1 MLEFFRLALRKY
13 RVAALLGAALA
24 GLVAAVAAQA
34 VPALYLV
41 RAEVLV
47 IEPLAVHRL
56 ANPFAPVPSAQ
67 HELAE
72 VPEILRS
79 RDRLVAIVKRTGLI
93 DQWAVGRPWPLK
105 LKDRVVEAVVGPLSE
120 KDRLDAL
127 VAMLEKRLHVSV
139 ENGRVRVAAEW
150 TTPELALGIVEN
162 SVGTLMQLRTQREG
176 SSLQES
182 ADALE
187 RQLEVV
193 RTEMNARA
201 SRVEAMLAA
210 PGGWAQAEGERE
222 QLLRESTRA
231 AELLVAAE
239 EKHITAQVFRQSN
252 ALRFTLVHPPRRP
265 REASGPGVAARV
277 AVTAAASLFAGL
289 SCAVLLGLTSGR
301 LFSKKQ
307 LTSALGLE
315 VLGTLEIPSF
325 SRVSRASR
333 PGLLLVAALA
343 VTTGAAAGLSRAH
356 PLASFGPPLA
366 FLGLWLLWKLP
377 LKWPLLG
384 VMLLAVTLDDP
395 TDRAYFG
402 LWQSPLWP
410 LGKIFFTNIALFT
423 GFELS
428 ILGLTGL
435 MLLRRLWFPR
445 ERLAALDPMAGQPP
459 RPLTWALLSSG
470 AVIGWLVVMG
480 VARGGDFR
488 EALWQFRHLLMM
500 PFVGV
505 LALYAFDFPKD
516 LPKLLGV
523 LIAGSVV
530 KALLGAYFMYAIA
543 FPRGE
548 FPPHTT
554 GHNDT
559 MILSIAVVA
568 ALALFW
574 EKPTRRHLALLV
586 LWLPFVAVALKLN
599 DRRIA
604 YVDIVMA
611 ATVIYLVSPM
621 HEMKFKLTRLGLAL
635 VPLLLLYT
643 AAGWNQFN
651 AKAFGPVQ
659 KVRSI
664 IAPPENTEEESS
676 NVERDIEN
684 FNLMKSWEQNM
695 LLGQGFGH
703 AFTEYIP
710 SNDFRQSAFGHI
722 GHNSVLWLLWIG
734 GISGFTGV
742 LLYLAVALYL
752 AGRTLPLTADYRE
765 RVGLLVALSIIVTY
779 LMQAFG
785 DMGTQS
791 TMFDFFVGSAL
802 AIIGRLATR
811 HGAYRAEPERVTAQG
826 PELST
831 A

>member
-1 MLEFFRLALRKY
+1 MLEFLRLVLRKY
-13 RVAALLGAALA
+13 RVAALSCAALA

-34 VPALYLV
+34 VPDLYPV
-41 RAEVLV
+41 KADVLV
-47 IEPLAVHRL
+47 IEPIAVHRL

-72 VPEILRS
+72 VPEVLRS

-93 DQWAVGRPWPLK
+93 DQWDVGRPWPLK
-105 LKDRVVEAVVGPLSE
+105 LKDRLLAAAFGPVSE

-127 VAMLEKRLHVSV
+127 VAMLEKRLYVSV
-139 ENGRVRVAAEW
+139 QNGRVSVAAQW

-162 SVGTLMQLRTQREG
+162 AVGTLMQLRTQREG
-176 SSLQES
+176 NSLQES
-182 ADALE
+182 ADALD

-201 SRVEAMLAA
+201 ARVEAMLAV

-252 ALRFTLVHPPRRP
+252 ALRFTLVHPPRKP
-265 REASGPGVAARV
+265 REAAGAGPAARL
-277 AVTAAASLFAGL
+277 AVTVAASLFAGL
-289 SCAVLLGLTSGR
+289 ACAVLLGLTSGR
-301 LFSKKQ
+301 LFSKRQ

-315 VLGTLEIPSF
+315 VLGTLEIPSY
-325 SRVSRASR
+325 SHISRAS
-333 PGLLLVAALA
+333 PAGLFLGLALA
-343 VTTGAAAGLSRAH
+343 VSTGAAVGLTRAN
-356 PLASFGPPLA
+356 PVAAFGPPLA
-366 FLGLWLLWKLP
+366 FLGAWTLWKLP

-402 LWQSPLWP
+402 LWHSPLWP
-410 LGKIFFTNIALFT
+410 LGKLFFTNVALFT
-423 GFELS
+423 GFELC

-435 MLLRRLWFPR
+435 MVLRRVWLPKD
-445 ERLAALDPMAGQPP
+445 RLAQLDPMAGPAP
-459 RPLTWALLSSG
+459 RPLVMSLLLSG

-500 PFVGV
+500 PFVGL
-505 LALYAFDFPKD
+505 LALYALDLPKD
-516 LPKLLGV
+516 LPKLLFV
-523 LIAGSVV
+523 LIGGSLV
-530 KALLGAYFMYAIA
+530 KSVLGTFFMYAIA
-543 FPRGE
+543 FPQGE
-548 FPPHTT
+548 YPPHTT

-559 MILSIAVVA
+559 MIFAVSVIA

-574 EKPTRRHLALLV
+574 EKPTRRHLLLLV

-604 YVDIVMA
+604 YVDIVIA
-611 ATVIYLVSPM
+611 AAVIYLVSPM

-635 VPLLLLYT
+635 VPVLLLYT
-643 AAGWNQFN
+643 AAGWNQLSSP
-651 AKAFGPVQ
+651 AFGPVQ

-695 LLGQGFGH
+695 VMGQGFGH

-734 GISGFTGV
+734 GITGFTGV

-752 AGRTLPLTADYRE
+752 AGRTLPLTRDYRE
-765 RVGLLVALSIIVTY
+765 RAGLLVSLGIIVTY

-791 TMFDFFVGSAL
+791 TMFDFFIGAAL

-811 HGAYRAEPERVTAQG
+811 HGAYRAEPAVEPAQG
-826 PELST
+826 PELIT